1 MTPQLPLLSLPAPTP
16 ASKPESS
23 GLTHLT
29 PRAAAAKLAGFLH
42 TDGARLQVGAESG
55 ARSGTRTEH
64 LPRWTLWETHTAR
77 QHSCYR
83 QPLLPTAWAS
93 RDGGLCTPGYS
104 PGQPCRLHSCHCCV
118 SRARHGAPSGRSS
131 QLLWRTM
138 VPPPQTA
145 EHSLQ
150 DDQGPRTGH
159 SRGGH
164 TRDPLRHVLW
174 TGCTPRTQAPSH
186 DEQLSSPRSAQ
197 SLDLPHVTHPK
208 PLAWFGR
215 RAAYQLWQSS
225 WTTCVGA
232 SSHEPL
238 ALGRPQ
244 WQEEMGTQCPSCTS

>member
-1 MTPQLPLLSLPAPTP
+1 MVPGCKWEQSLGHEVAHVLSTCPGGH
-16 ASKPESS
+16 S
-23 GLTHLT
+23 G
-29 PRAAAAKLAGFLH
+29 KH
-42 TDGARLQVGAESG
+42 TQRD
-55 ARSGTRTEH
+55 GTRVIDS
-64 LPRWTLWETHTAR
+64 L
-77 QHSCYR
+77 CY
-83 QPLLPTAWAS
+83 PLHGPAEMEGCAAP
-93 RDGGLCTPGYS
+93 GPGYS

-186 DEQLSSPRSAQ
+186 DEQLSCPSSAQ

-225 WTTCVGA
+225 WTTCVGT

>member
-1 MTPQLPLLSLPAPTP
+1 MQFQVSTVPGGSSRACSSRGRVRPQGKERWEQGQAAGEMHVPLC
-16 ASKPESS
+16 SS
-23 GLTHLT
+23 C
-29 PRAAAAKLAGFLH
+29 P
-42 TDGARLQVGAESG
+42 
-55 ARSGTRTEH
+55 
-64 LPRWTLWETHTAR
+64 
-77 QHSCYR
+77 
-83 QPLLPTAWAS
+83 
-93 RDGGLCTPGYS
+93 
-104 PGQPCRLHSCHCCV
+104 PGQLQPSWQASCTQMVPGCKWEQSLGHEVAHVLSTCPGGHSGQLCRLHSCHCCV

-164 TRDPLRHVLW
+164 TRDPLRHV
-174 TGCTPRTQAPSH
+174 Q
-186 DEQLSSPRSAQ
+186 
-197 SLDLPHVTHPK
+197 V
-208 PLAWFGR
+208 
-215 RAAYQLWQSS
+215 WQSS
-225 WTTCVGA
+225 WTTCVGT